1 MRIKSFF
8 RLFLILCIILLLTVL
23 ATLFSL
29 RTVLSFDD
37 LLGVENFNVPV
48 ILFVGAVIF
57 FLSLIFSWVLQ
68 RSLGKMEKE
77 IIEQLHLL
85 NTGNYTPADTLRSIE
100 NNLFMRE
107 SSERIHEEI
116 NQLRNKLILLSR
128 EVQELS
134 SLPRTSRK
142 ETKEEILSQERH
154 RIARELHDSVSQ
166 QLFAGMMILSAINE
180 KADMLPENIQK
191 QMRLVESIINESQ
204 SEMRALLL
212 HLRPV
217 KLEGKTLKKG
227 IEQLLNELLS
237 KVQIKLKWEISSIDT
252 IPGIEDHLFRIV
264 QELLSNTL
272 RHAKAKNLEVYLTQ
286 NAKEIGLRVFDDGIG
301 FDSSVQKTGSY
312 GLMNIRERVNS
323 LGGTFKIISF
333 PNQGTIV
340 DIRIPNTMES

>member
-1 MRIKSFF
+1 MKIKTFF
-8 RLFLILCIILLLTVL
+8 RIFFTLGLILLLTVL

-29 RTVLSFDD
+29 RSFLSFPD
-37 LLGVENFNVPV
+37 LLSIENFNVP
-48 ILFVGAVIF
+48 IFLFLGAVIF

-68 RSLGKMEKE
+68 YSLVKLEKE
-77 IIEQLHLL
+77 IVERLQLL
-85 NTGNYTPADTLRSIE
+85 NEGNYTVVESDHLIE
-100 NNLFMRE
+100 NNLFLAE
-107 SSERIHEEI
+107 ASEAIKEEI
-116 NQLRNKLILLSR
+116 NQLRSKLILLSR

-134 SLPRTSRK
+134 SLPRIPRK

-180 KADMLPENIQK
+180 TADTLPENIQK
-191 QMRLVESIINESQ
+191 QLSMVESIVNESQ

-227 IEQLLNELLS
+227 IEQLLNELRT
-237 KVQIKLKWEISSIDT
+237 KIQIKLKGEISSIDT
-252 IPGIEDHLFRIV
+252 IPGIEDHLFRII

-272 RHAKAKNLEVYLTQ
+272 RHAKAKHLEVYLTQ
-286 NAKEIGLRVFDDGIG
+286 NSKEINLRIFDDGIG
-301 FDSSVQKTGSY
+301 FDTTIQKTGSY
-312 GLMNIRERVNS
+312 GLMNIKERVTS
-323 LGGTFKIISF
+323 LGGTLKIISF